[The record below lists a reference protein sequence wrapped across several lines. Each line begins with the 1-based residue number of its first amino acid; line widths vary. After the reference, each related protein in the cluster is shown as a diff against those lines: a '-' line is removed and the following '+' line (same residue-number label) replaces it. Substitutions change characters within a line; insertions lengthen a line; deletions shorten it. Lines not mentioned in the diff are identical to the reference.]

1 MGQPRHPTDRRACWV
16 LWDLGEHVVEFRKIE
31 YQRLQAAQ
39 DIARAGLPME
49 SAGRL
54 LTDQESAAICRK

>member
-1 MGQPRHPTDRRACWV
+1 MGQPRHPTDRRASWV
-16 LWDLGEHVVEFRKIE
+16 LWDPEERVVEFHKTE

-49 SAGRL
+49 SADRL
-54 LTDQESAAICRK
+54 LTDQEMAFLES

>member
-16 LWDLGEHVVEFRKIE
+16 LWDPTERVAEFRKTE
-31 YQRLQAAQ
+31 YKRLQAAQ